1 MLVSGSVNQIAK
13 TTPRPDRNPS
23 VWTGSLYCLFYF
35 LCAGSYMPFLYVHL
49 SDQGLSGKQVGL
61 LATLAPIMTVAL
73 SPLVASVA
81 DRRRIRV
88 RVAQVGMVCV
98 AVTMFMFRFPT
109 KFGGLAALMVLLALF
124 STPFSS
130 VGEGLIARMAHR
142 NGFNYGAMRLWGSF
156 GFAVTALICGFVWDR
171 LGFKTMF
178 LISAV
183 LFVVPIIV
191 IGFVEEGPVI
201 PAQERRPARTL
212 LLDRGLLLLLVGVV
226 LSSIANSLSGTFS
239 GIYVRSLG
247 GSNLFVGA
255 MWAISA
261 MAELPTMFY
270 SNRISDKIGETAA
283 LLSAYAVMGLSF
295 LGYSLVRDPALLLV
309 LCATK
314 GMGYGLWLTA
324 TVRAVTRRTAEEW
337 ASTAQSM
344 LTICLMGLA
353 PLIAGPVG
361 GLVHDAISP
370 AAVFAVSAASLGAAC
385 VVVVFAWRLGGH
397 NLRTARRRS
406 M

>member
-1 MLVSGSVNQIAK
+1 M
-13 TTPRPDRNPS
+13 
-23 VWTGSLYCLFYF
+23 
-35 LCAGSYMPFLYVHL
+35 
-49 SDQGLSGKQVGL
+49 
-61 LATLAPIMTVAL
+61 
-73 SPLVASVA
+73 
-81 DRRRIRV
+81 

-171 LGFKTMF
+171 LGFKTMY

-183 LFVVPIIV
+183 LFVVPIVV

-201 PAQERRPARTL
+201 PAHERRPARTL

-239 GIYVRSLG
+239 GIFVRSLG

-283 LLSAYAVMGLSF
+283 LLTAYAVMGLSF
-295 LGYSLVRDPALLLV
+295 LGYSLVRDPTLLLV

-314 GMGYGLWLTA
+314 GNGLRIVAHRHRAGGHQANGGGVGLDRAEHVDHLSHGAGAAHRRTGGRPRA
-324 TVRAVTRRTAEEW
+324 RRDQSGGGVRGVGGVARPCVRGRAVRR
-337 ASTAQSM
+337 
-344 LTICLMGLA
+344 
-353 PLIAGPVG
+353 
-361 GLVHDAISP
+361 P
-370 AAVFAVSAASLGAAC
+370 A
-385 VVVVFAWRLGGH
+385 VVMP
-397 NLRTARRRS
+397 ARG
-406 M
+406 